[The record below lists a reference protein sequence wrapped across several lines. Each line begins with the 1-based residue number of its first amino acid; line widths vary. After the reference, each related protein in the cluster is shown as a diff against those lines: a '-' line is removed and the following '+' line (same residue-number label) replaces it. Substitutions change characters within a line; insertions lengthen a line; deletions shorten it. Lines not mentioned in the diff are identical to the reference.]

1 MRRLAAEILQPTI
14 DSSVYFHSRIGS
26 MDRLQF
32 LKPYSPICM
41 GPQAFDLQA
50 DNIDLIPNH
59 HLFGG
64 VSEWPKEPVLK
75 TGVVQTTVGSNP
87 TLSAIQS
94 PANCQSL

>member
-1 MRRLAAEILQPTI
+1 
-14 DSSVYFHSRIGS
+14 
-26 MDRLQF
+26 
-32 LKPYSPICM
+32 M

-75 TGVVQTTVGSNP
+75 TGVVQATVGSNP
-87 TLSAIQS
+87 TPSA
-94 PANCQSL
+94 SLRARRCSQLWRASG